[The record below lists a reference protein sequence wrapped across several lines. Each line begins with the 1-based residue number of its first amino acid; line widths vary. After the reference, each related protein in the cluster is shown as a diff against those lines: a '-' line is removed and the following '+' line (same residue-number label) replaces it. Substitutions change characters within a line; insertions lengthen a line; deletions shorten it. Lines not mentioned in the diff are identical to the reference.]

1 MTSDLSKEFMK
12 LCRNLV
18 QGLEVSSPRELVQ
31 IAIIGVDTHE
41 LDVVKTTLK
50 DLLSGRYTDDELMRL
65 WWSTPSDI
73 VFYEGKDVVTF
84 LKLLQSEIDS
94 EAQTDRSRA

>member
-1 MTSDLSKEFMK
+1 MPEDLPEVFMK

-18 QGLEVSSPRELVQ
+18 QDLDVSSSRELAQ
-31 IAIIGVDTHE
+31 IALVGIEPHE
-41 LDVVKTTLK
+41 LGAVKATLK
-50 DLLSGRYTDDELMRL
+50 DLLSGRYTDDELKDL

-84 LKLLQSEIDS
+84 LKLLQSEIDP
-94 EAQTDRSRA
+94 ETQAH